1 MVNLQMESPTQ
12 PNPSD
17 DSIQVEITGADEA
30 HCFRILLKS
39 SGDRTILAGGEL
51 EIYLHATQLV
61 DLIRKCS
68 EAHSRWM
75 HVTTSELLEKL
86 KKYAALLP

>member
-1 MVNLQMESPTQ
+1 MH
-12 PNPSD
+12 SD
-17 DSIQVEITGADEA
+17 DSIRVEITGAGEA

-39 SGDRTILAGGEL
+39 TLSDQEI

-61 DLIRKCS
+61 ELVRKCS

-75 HVTTSELLEKL
+75 YSATSELLEKL
-86 KKYAALLP
+86 NKYAALLP